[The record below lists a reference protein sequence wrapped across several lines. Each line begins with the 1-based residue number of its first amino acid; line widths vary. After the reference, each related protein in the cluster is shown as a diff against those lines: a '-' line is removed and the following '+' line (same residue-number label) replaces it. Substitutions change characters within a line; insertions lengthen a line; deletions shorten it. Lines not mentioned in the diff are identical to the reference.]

1 MQNLGEPLNRYSP
14 NIGKTSKYPI
24 VNHVSTKKLSEP
36 LKAFVHQLSAIYIP
50 TKVVEAL
57 KDPKWVQAIKEEMKD
72 FEKNHTWTLKSFPQG
87 KMIVRYRWVFI
98 IKHNANGFI
107 KRYKA
112 RLVVK
117 GYLKFE
123 LGKRLMFSKHGHL
136 NIDGYSNADRQ
147 GSVTDRRS
155 ISGYFTFVGVKSSE
169 TIKDLKALL
178 CQKYGFAENHQELF
192 LGGDMLMDYQSLVD
206 CGVQRD
212 STVHLVLQN
221 TVGIKLFVKLPS
233 SQGTIEIEAK
243 AHDTIRNIK
252 AMIQAKE
259 MIPSDQFTLVYGGEL
274 LEEDSTLAS
283 LGFKSESTLQMIYAP
298 KNTLSISVKA
308 PSRETETQVFDG
320 RRTLTIDVKQ
330 SDVVEDVKVK
340 VFRKLKVSMKRYYC
354 CRLLFGG
361 KRLRNGRDLASY
373 NIQKDST
380 LSFVMSANIF

>member
-1 MQNLGEPLNRYSP
+1 MAARSSRMETVLTSTQHHQSSP
-14 NIGKTSKYPI
+14 NEEEEIN
-24 VNHVSTKKLSEP
+24 VF
-36 LKAFVHQLSAIYIP
+36 LKIMRTV
-50 TKVVEAL
+50 AL
-57 KDPKWVQAIKEEMKD
+57 
-72 FEKNHTWTLKSFPQG
+72 T
-87 KMIVRYRWVFI
+87 
-98 IKHNANGFI
+98 
-107 KRYKA
+107 
-112 RLVVK
+112 
-117 GYLKFE
+117 
-123 LGKRLMFSKHGHL
+123 
-136 NIDGYSNADRQ
+136 
-147 GSVTDRRS
+147 
-155 ISGYFTFVGVKSSE
+155 VKSSE

-178 CQKYGFAENHQELF
+178 CEKYGFAENHQELF

-221 TVGIKLFVKLPS
+221 TVGIKLFFKLPS

-283 LGFKSESTLQMIYAP
+283 LGIKSESTLQMIYAP
-298 KNTLSISVKA
+298 KDTLSISVKA
-308 PSRETETQVFDG
+308 SSRETVKLKVRALFTVNDVKNIVGNTLGVSVSYQNLIYARNQLEDLKTLAFYDIRDEYVLEMSPRLFPIFVKVFDG
-320 RRTLTIDVKQ
+320 RTLTIDVKQ

-340 VFRKLKVSMKRYYC
+340 VFRKLKVSMKPYYC

-361 KRLRNGRDLASY
+361 KHLRNGQDLASY

-380 LSFVMSANIF
+380 LSFVMSTNVFRGS

>member
-1 MQNLGEPLNRYSP
+1 MR
-14 NIGKTSKYPI
+14 T
-24 VNHVSTKKLSEP
+24 V
-36 LKAFVHQLSAIYIP
+36 
-50 TKVVEAL
+50 AL
-57 KDPKWVQAIKEEMKD
+57 
-72 FEKNHTWTLKSFPQG
+72 T
-87 KMIVRYRWVFI
+87 
-98 IKHNANGFI
+98 
-107 KRYKA
+107 
-112 RLVVK
+112 
-117 GYLKFE
+117 
-123 LGKRLMFSKHGHL
+123 
-136 NIDGYSNADRQ
+136 
-147 GSVTDRRS
+147 
-155 ISGYFTFVGVKSSE
+155 VKSSE

-178 CQKYGFAENHQELF
+178 CEKYGFAENHQELF

-233 SQGTIEIEAK
+233 IQGTIEIE

-259 MIPSDQFTLVYGGEL
+259 MIPSDQFTLVYGGEF

-283 LGFKSESTLQMIYAP
+283 LGIKSESTLQMIYAP
-298 KNTLSISVKA
+298 KDTLSISVRA
-308 PSRETETQVFDG
+308 PSRETVKLKVRAFFTVNDVKNIVGNNIGVSVSYQSLIYAGKQLEDLKTLAFYDIRDEYVLEMSPHLFQIFVKVFDG

-380 LSFVMSANIF
+380 LSFVMSTNIF

>member
-1 MQNLGEPLNRYSP
+1 MR
-14 NIGKTSKYPI
+14 T
-24 VNHVSTKKLSEP
+24 V
-36 LKAFVHQLSAIYIP
+36 
-50 TKVVEAL
+50 AL
-57 KDPKWVQAIKEEMKD
+57 
-72 FEKNHTWTLKSFPQG
+72 T
-87 KMIVRYRWVFI
+87 
-98 IKHNANGFI
+98 
-107 KRYKA
+107 
-112 RLVVK
+112 
-117 GYLKFE
+117 
-123 LGKRLMFSKHGHL
+123 
-136 NIDGYSNADRQ
+136 
-147 GSVTDRRS
+147 
-155 ISGYFTFVGVKSSE
+155 VKSSE

-178 CQKYGFAENHQELF
+178 CEKYGFAENHQELF

-233 SQGTIEIEAK
+233 IQGTIEIE

-259 MIPSDQFTLVYGGEL
+259 MIPSDQFTLVYGGEF

-283 LGFKSESTLQMIYAP
+283 LGIKSESTLQMIYAP
-298 KNTLSISVKA
+298 KDTLSISVRA
-308 PSRETETQVFDG
+308 PSRETVKLKVRAFFTVNDVKNIVGNNIGVSVSYQSLIYAGKQLEDLKTLAFYDIRDEYIFVKVFDG

-380 LSFVMSANIF
+380 LSFVMSTNIF